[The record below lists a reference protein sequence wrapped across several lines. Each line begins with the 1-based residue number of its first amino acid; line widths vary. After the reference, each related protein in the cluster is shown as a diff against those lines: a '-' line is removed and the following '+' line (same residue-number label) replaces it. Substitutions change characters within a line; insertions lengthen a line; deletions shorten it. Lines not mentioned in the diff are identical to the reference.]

1 MLTLNFTDKI
11 ANIKTKND
19 YWNRRSLTPI
29 SRITVIKFLLLS
41 SLNHLFI
48 SLPNL
53 NEQLLKDL
61 NVLLLTLSEQA
72 QRIKKTILCQEYCNG
87 DLKMINI
94 NAFIAALKT
103 KWLRKIITDNN
114 SPWSMILQFMIDTKK
129 NVFNLG
135 THL

>member
-1 MLTLNFTDKI
+1 MFTLNFTDKI
-11 ANIKTKND
+11 ATIKTKND

-53 NEQLLKDL
+53 NKQLLKDL

-87 DLKMINI
+87 GLKMINI

-129 NVFNLG
+129 TFSI
-135 THL
+135 